1 MYFAS
6 LNSGSNGNCYF
17 VGNEHDAV
25 VVDAGLSS
33 RELLRRMQER
43 QLDAQKIRAIFISH
57 EHSDHIRGVDV
68 LSRKLNVPVYITEAT
83 HRSGR
88 LALSPALRRSF
99 KHNEAVNI
107 SSLLVIPF
115 RKAHDAAEPFSFT
128 VHSNNK
134 SVGVFTDIGH
144 VCNELQHHFA
154 QCHAAFL
161 EANYDDEML
170 QNGPYPYYL
179 KKRISGPDG
188 HLSNQ
193 QALELF
199 IKHRAPHLSHLI
211 LSHLSRENNH
221 PDLVYQLFQPHA
233 ENTLIHVASRNEA
246 SPVFD
251 LSGKRHTSLQTH
263 LSL

>member
-88 LALSPALRRSF
+88 LALSPALRRS
-99 KHNEAVNI
+99 K
-107 SSLLVIPF
+107 
-115 RKAHDAAEPFSFT
+115 
-128 VHSNNK
+128 
-134 SVGVFTDIGH
+134 
-144 VCNELQHHFA
+144 C
-154 QCHAAFL
+154 
-161 EANYDDEML
+161 
-170 QNGPYPYYL
+170 
-179 KKRISGPDG
+179 
-188 HLSNQ
+188 
-193 QALELF
+193 
-199 IKHRAPHLSHLI
+199 
-211 LSHLSRENNH
+211 RE
-221 PDLVYQLFQPHA
+221 
-233 ENTLIHVASRNEA
+233 
-246 SPVFD
+246 
-251 LSGKRHTSLQTH
+251 
-263 LSL
+263 